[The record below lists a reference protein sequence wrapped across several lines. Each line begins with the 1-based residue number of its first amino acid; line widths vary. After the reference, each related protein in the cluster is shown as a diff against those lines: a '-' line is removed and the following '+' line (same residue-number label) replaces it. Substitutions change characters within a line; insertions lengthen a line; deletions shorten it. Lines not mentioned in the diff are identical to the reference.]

1 MGQYPGKFIVID
13 GTDGS
18 GKTTQVE
25 ILIKRFKKAGF
36 DVEIADFPQYNTKSA
51 GLVEEYLSG
60 KYGEANE
67 VTPYQASIFYA
78 VDRYDASKKIRDW
91 LKAGKIVVANRY
103 VSANMGHQGGKIQNS
118 LERKIF
124 FSWLDELE
132 YKIFNIPRPDLSI
145 ILHVEAEIAQ
155 QLTKQRA
162 RTDWSDSAKDIHEK
176 SLDHLK
182 NAEQVYLEIAHSFPD
197 FKLIKCTINDR
208 LLSREEIND
217 LIWVYVKQALGRGD
231 GQKNPSGF
239 KPIAEIITNN
249 PQIRSHKNYFPENEK
264 AKEQAPVEPPLIA
277 TTETAPTLET
287 ETIENLIVEKI
298 VPEAK
303 LPTRAHD
310 SDAGFDLYALDY
322 YSIPPYQ
329 QALIA
334 TGLKIKI
341 PDGYAGLIW
350 DKSGLANQGL
360 TTLGGVIDAGYR
372 GEIKIIFKNLS
383 EDIYNVEPGQKIAQ
397 LLIQKIAVWPLVEG
411 FVDEDSRRGQN
422 GFGSSGRF

>member
-18 GKTTQVE
+18 GKATQVE
-25 ILIKRFKKAGF
+25 ILVNRFRKAGF

-60 KYGEANE
+60 KYGEANDI
-67 VTPYQASIFYA
+67 TPYQASIFYA
-78 VDRYDASKKIRDW
+78 VDRYDASWKIRHW
-91 LKAGKIVVANRY
+91 LQAGKIVIANRY
-103 VSANMGHQGGKIQNS
+103 VSSNMGHQGGKIQNS

-124 FSWLDELE
+124 FNWLDELE
-132 YKIFNIPRPDLSI
+132 YKIFDIPRPDLSI

-155 QLTKQRA
+155 QLAKQRA
-162 RTDWSDSAKDIHEK
+162 RTDWDGSTKDIHERN
-176 SLDHLK
+176 LDHLK

-217 LIWVYVKQALGRGD
+217 LIWIYVKQVLNRVD
-231 GQKNPSGF
+231 GQKNPGGF
-239 KPIAEIITNN
+239 KPIAEIITSN
-249 PQIRSHKNYFPENEK
+249 PQIRNHKNYFSKNEK
-264 AKEQAPVEPPLIA
+264 SKEPTPTGQLL
-277 TTETAPTLET
+277 TTVPKTVTTIET
-287 ETIENLIVEKI
+287 EITRNLVVEKI

-310 SDAGFDLYALDY
+310 NDAGFDLYSLDY

-329 QALIA
+329 QVLIA

-341 PDGYAGLIW
+341 PNGYAGLIW
-350 DKSGLANQGL
+350 DKSSLASQGL
-360 TTLGGVIDAGYR
+360 TTMGGVIDAGYR

-397 LLIQKIAVWPLVEG
+397 LLIQKIEVWPLTEG
-411 FVDEDSRRGQN
+411 LVNEDSRRGQN